1 MTPSRTHGPGSPET
15 LNGHRPPLPGHDHES
30 AVPTSCSPPPR
41 AIWGTYVVTT
51 LMLPPGIPLTVAMLR
66 ALPAGLLLLLF
77 VRQLPRVWWRACS
90 CWAR

>member
-1 MTPSRTHGPGSPET
+1 MTTNRSSDLLLTAAAP
-15 LNGHRPPLPGHDHES
+15 
-30 AVPTSCSPPPR
+30 
-41 AIWGTYVVTT
+41 AIWGSTYVVTT

-77 VRQLPRVWWRACS
+77 VRQLPRASGGRACS